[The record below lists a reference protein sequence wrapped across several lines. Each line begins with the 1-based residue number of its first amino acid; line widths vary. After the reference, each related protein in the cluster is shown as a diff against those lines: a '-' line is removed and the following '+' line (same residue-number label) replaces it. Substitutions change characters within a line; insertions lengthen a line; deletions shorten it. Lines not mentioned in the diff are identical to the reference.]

1 LPLRPV
7 LTQHLP
13 GRFCKEFL
21 VLAAVALFVVLSS
34 AVRAQG
40 LGSVSG
46 SITDTTGAAIPGASV
61 TIKQTEKNLPT
72 AIRADASG
80 VYSFPALPP
89 AAYGLKVVAPGFQ
102 TYTQSGITLQADQSL
117 TINVKLEIGSADTT
131 VSVTA
136 EAPQVNTT
144 NGTLNQVVD
153 ERRINDLPLNGRNVA
168 QLTTLVA
175 GSVTAPNDAADQG
188 QTKTFPVAVTISTNG
203 SRANQVN
210 YLLDGGNNLDEYT
223 NVNMPFPMPD
233 STQEFSVQ
241 TSNYSAQYGQN
252 AGGVVN
258 IISKSGTNKFHGDA
272 FEYVRNGIFNAAN
285 RFSSYGVDPL
295 KRNQFGGTLGGPFT
309 IPHLYHG
316 RDKTFFFLGYQH
328 ESYRDT
334 IGSSQAYLPT
344 PANING
350 DFSALLSAS
359 NPANPRQKV
368 IQIVNPLTKVAYA
381 GDKIDPR
388 TYDPAAVSLLQ
399 FLPIAS
405 EGANGLVFY
414 QKPTSQNFDEGLARV
429 DQNIG
434 TKDRLFVRYFADNF
448 LNSGFLNPSNLL
460 TYSDNVN
467 IFSSSAIVGETHTF
481 TPNVLN
487 EFRLSYAHEIAQR
500 GPVPGAPS
508 ANTLGVNIYLP
519 PSAGIQSIS
528 TSSGFTIGD
537 NPLAQFI
544 RNNYTLADDVHW
556 VKGNHSFGFGTLAEI
571 SKIDI
576 NGRNNYG
583 SFSFTD
589 DLSNYSLANFFLGH
603 MRTFSQSYGQ
613 QFDNRNQFL
622 GWYALD
628 TWKVTHRFT
637 LDYGLRYEPFFP
649 WREIFHRIMQFNPA
663 EYMAGT
669 HSSIYPNGPAG
680 LLFPGDTGVPQN
692 GITAKFKQ
700 FEPRAGFAYDLFGD
714 GKTSLRGGGGIFY
727 DIRQIGVFDNS
738 MSGTNPFSFSISTT
752 DQNAPFSNPYAGG
765 TDPFP
770 APTVP
775 SASTAFPNPTQA
787 ITFDPSGNYKIPVTY
802 AYNLTVEQ
810 QLTPT
815 LISRLAYVGS
825 HSSHLFVALE
835 ENPAV
840 YIPGSSAST
849 NARRNFTGFSTISE
863 ASMSA
868 NTGYNSLQ
876 ATLEKRFSQGFSIL
890 ANYTWSKSLDTLPAG
905 AKVTGP
911 SSGSSYAMPLYTAN
925 LTYNP
930 AYKSLDIGPSDFDH
944 RHRFVVSYVWHL
956 PTTKQFGGAAGRFVL
971 NGWQLNGVI
980 QAQTG
985 DALTLTAG
993 KDQSMTGIG
1002 HDHAQLTRTA
1012 APYGA
1017 GACAAGNGK
1026 CVNYFNPTAFALPD
1040 LGTFGNTTK
1049 GEFTGPKYVDWDAN
1063 LFRDFSLHEDVRLQ
1077 FRAEYFNLL
1086 NHVNLSDPNT
1096 SQSSSG
1102 FGSITAA
1109 SDPRIAQLA
1118 FKLLF

>member
-1 LPLRPV
+1 MYRSDFASPLRFF
-7 LTQHLP
+7 
-13 GRFCKEFL
+13 RSSFL
-21 VLAAVALFVVLSS
+21 QFFFIAAFSCF
-34 AVRAQG
+34 AVGSPLHAQG
-40 LGSVSG
+40 RGSVSG
-46 SITDTTGAAIPGASV
+46 TVTDETGANVPGAAV
-61 TIKQTEKNLPT
+61 TITQIDKNLPT
-72 AIRADASG
+72 KIASDASG
-80 VYSFPALPP
+80 VYSFPSLPP
-89 AAYGLKVVAPGFQ
+89 ATYQLEVTAPGFQ
-102 TYTQSGITLQADQSL
+102 SYRQPAVVLQADQSL
-117 TINVKLEIGSADTT
+117 TINVKLHIGATDTT
-131 VSVTA
+131 VNVTA
-136 EAPQVNTT
+136 ETPQLNLT
-144 NGTLNQVVD
+144 NGTLNQVID
-153 ERRINDLPLNGRNVA
+153 ERRVNDLPLNGRNVA

-175 GSVTAPNDAADQG
+175 GSVTAPNDSADQG

-233 STQEFSVQ
+233 SVQEFSVQ

-258 IISKSGTNKFHGDA
+258 IISKSGTNAFHGDA
-272 FEYVRNGIFNAAN
+272 FEYVRNRVFNAAN
-285 RFSSYGVDPL
+285 RFSSFGVDPL
-295 KRNQFGGTLGGPFT
+295 KRNQFGGTFGGPF
-309 IPHLYHG
+309 IVPHLYHG
-316 RDKTFFFLGYQH
+316 TDKTFFFLGYQH
-328 ESYRDT
+328 ESYRDN

-359 NPANPRQKV
+359 NPANPRGKA
-368 IQIVNPLTKVAYA
+368 IQIVNPLTKVAYS
-381 GDKIDPR
+381 GDLINPA
-388 TYDPAAVSLLQ
+388 TYDPAAVALLKY
-399 FLPIAS
+399 LPIAS
-405 EGANGLVFY
+405 EAANGLVFY

-434 TKDRLFVRYFADNF
+434 QNDHLFVRYFADNF
-448 LNSGFLNPSNLL
+448 FNRGFLNPSNLL

-467 IFSSSAIVGETHTF
+467 ILSSSAIVGETHTF

-508 ANTLGVNIYLP
+508 VNTLGVNLYLP

-528 TSSGFTIGD
+528 TASGFSLGD

-556 VKGNHSFGFGTLAEI
+556 VKGNHTLGFGTLAEI
-571 SKIDI
+571 SKVDI

-589 DLSNYSLANFFLGH
+589 DLSNYSFANFFLGH

-628 TWKVTHRFT
+628 TWKVSRRLT
-637 LDYGLRYEPFFP
+637 LNYGLRYEPFFP
-649 WREIFHRIMQFNPA
+649 WREIDHRIMQFNPA
-663 EYMAGT
+663 AYLAGT
-669 HSSIYPNGPAG
+669 RSVVYPNAPKG
-680 LLFPGDTGVPQN
+680 LLFPGDPGVAEN
-692 GITAKFKQ
+692 GIQAKFKQ
-700 FEPRAGFAYDLFGD
+700 FEPRAGFAYDVFGD
-714 GKTSLRGGGGIFY
+714 GRTSLRGGGGVFY
-727 DIRQIGVFDNS
+727 DIRQIAVFDNS

-752 DQNAPFSNPYAGG
+752 DQTAPFSNPYAGG

-775 SASTAFPNPTQA
+775 SATTTFPNPTQA
-787 ITFDPSGNYKIPVTY
+787 ITFDPSNNYRIPVTY
-802 AYNLTVEQ
+802 AFNVTVEQ
-810 QLTPT
+810 QLAPS
-815 LISRLAYVGS
+815 LVSRLAYVGS

-840 YIPGSSAST
+840 YTPGSTAST
-849 NARRNFTGFSTISE
+849 DARRNFQGLSTISE

-876 ATLEKRFSQGFSIL
+876 ATLEKRFSRGFSIL

-930 AYKSLDIGPSDFDH
+930 NYKSLDTGPSDFDH
-944 RHRFVVSYVWHL
+944 RQRFVVSYIWRL
-956 PTTKQFGGAAGRFVL
+956 PSTGHFGGPAGRLAL
-971 NGWQLNGVI
+971 NGWQMNGVV

-985 DALTLTAG
+985 DSLTIMAG

-1002 HDHAQLTRTA
+1002 HDHVVWNGTN
-1012 APYGA
+1012 PYGA
-1017 GACAAGNGK
+1017 GACAAGNSK
-1026 CVNYFNPTAFALPD
+1026 CVNYFNPSVFALPAV
-1040 LGTFGNTTK
+1040 GSFGNTTK
-1049 GEFTGPKYVDWDAN
+1049 GEFTGPKYVNWDAS
-1063 LFRDFSLHEDVRLQ
+1063 LFRDFKLHEEVRMQ

-1086 NHVNLSDPNT
+1086 NHTNLSDPSV
-1096 SQSSSG
+1096 SQSGSG

-1109 SDPRIAQLA
+1109 NDPRIGQLA
-1118 FKLLF
+1118 LKLLF

>member
-1 LPLRPV
+1 MHFIPSARPSG
-7 LTQHLP
+7 Q
-13 GRFCKEFL
+13 FCKRFAL
-21 VLAAVALFVVLSS
+21 VAPAFFFAVLCGTVH
-34 AVRAQG
+34 AQG

-46 SITDTTGAAIPGASV
+46 TVTDNTGAVIPSASITIT
-61 TIKQTEKNLPT
+61 QTEKNLPT
-72 AIRADASG
+72 RITSDSSG
-80 VYSFPALPP
+80 VYSFPSLPP
-89 AAYGLKVVAPGFQ
+89 AGYRLEVVAAGFE
-102 TYTQSGITLQADQSL
+102 TYVQSGVTLQADQSL
-117 TINVKLEIGSADTT
+117 TINVNLRIGATNTT
-131 VSVTA
+131 VNVTA
-136 EAPQVNTT
+136 EAPQLNMT
-144 NGTLNQVVD
+144 NGTLNQVID
-153 ERRINDLPLNGRNVA
+153 ERRVNDLPLNGRNVA

-175 GSVTAPNDAADQG
+175 GSVTAPNDSADQG

-203 SRANQVN
+203 SRSNQVN

-258 IISKSGTNKFHGDA
+258 IISKSGTNTFHGDA
-272 FEYVRNGIFNAAN
+272 FEYLRNGVFNAAN

-295 KRNQFGGTLGGPFT
+295 KRNQFGGTIGGPFT

-316 RDKTFFFLGYQH
+316 NDKTFFFLGYQH
-328 ESYRDT
+328 EAYRDN

-344 PANING
+344 PANISG
-350 DFSALLSAS
+350 DFSALLSAN

-381 GDKIDPR
+381 GDKIDPT
-388 TYDPAAVSLLQ
+388 TYDPAAVKLLQ

-405 EGANGLVFY
+405 EAVNGLVFY

-448 LNSGFLNPSNLL
+448 FNRGFLNPSNLL

-500 GPVPGAPS
+500 GPVSGAPS

-519 PSAGIQSIS
+519 PMAGIQSIS
-528 TSSGFTIGD
+528 TASGFSIGD

-544 RNNYTLADDVHW
+544 RNNYTMADDVHW
-556 VKGNHSFGFGTLAEI
+556 VKGNHSFGFGTLVEI
-571 SKIDI
+571 SKVDI

-628 TWKVTHRFT
+628 TWKVTHRLT
-637 LDYGLRYEPFFP
+637 LNYGLRYEPFFP
-649 WREIFHRIMQFNPA
+649 WREIYHRIMQFSA
-663 EYMAGT
+663 AAYLAGA
-669 HSSIYPNGPAG
+669 HSSVYPNAPAG
-680 LLFPGDTGVPQN
+680 LLFPGDPGVPEN
-692 GITAKFKQ
+692 GINAKFRQ
-700 FEPRAGFAYDLFGD
+700 FEPRAGFALDLFGD
-714 GKTSLRGGGGIFY
+714 GKTSLRGGGGVFY
-727 DIRQIGVFDNS
+727 DIRQIAVFDNS

-752 DQNAPFSNPYAGG
+752 DQTAPFSNPYAGG

-770 APTVP
+770 ASTVP
-775 SASTAFPNPTQA
+775 SASATFPNPTQA
-787 ITFDPSGNYKIPVTY
+787 ITFDPSGNYQIPVTY
-802 AYNLTVEQ
+802 AFNLTVEQ
-810 QLTPT
+810 QLAPS

-849 NARRNFTGFSTISE
+849 DARRNFKGLSTISE

-876 ATLEKRFSQGFSIL
+876 ATLEKRFSRGFSIL

-930 AYKSLDIGPSDFDH
+930 NYKSLDIGPSDFDH

-956 PTTKQFGGAAGRFVL
+956 PTTNMFGGAAGRFVI
-971 NGWQLNGVI
+971 NGWQMNGVI

-985 DALTLTAG
+985 DSLTVTAG

-1002 HDHAQLTRTA
+1002 HDHAQMTGV
-1012 APYGA
+1012 APYGS
-1017 GACAAGNGK
+1017 GACAIGNSK
-1026 CVNYFNPTAFALPD
+1026 CVNFFNPAAFALPAV
-1040 LGTFGNTTK
+1040 GTFGNTTK
-1049 GEFTGPKYVDWDAN
+1049 GEFTGPKYVNWDAS
-1063 LFRDFSLHEDVRLQ
+1063 LFRDFHLHEDMRLQ

-1086 NHVNLSDPNT
+1086 NHTNLSDPNV
-1096 SQSSSG
+1096 SQSGSG
-1102 FGSITAA
+1102 FGSVTAA

-1118 FKLLF
+1118 LKLLF